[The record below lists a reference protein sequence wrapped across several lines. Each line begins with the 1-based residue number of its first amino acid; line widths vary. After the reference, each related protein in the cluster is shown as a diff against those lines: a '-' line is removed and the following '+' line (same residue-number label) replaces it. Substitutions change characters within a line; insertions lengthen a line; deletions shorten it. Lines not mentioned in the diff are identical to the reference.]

1 LQAFWVEKGQI
12 LANQATTTPPR
23 QGKLMLATHT
33 EVLLTFLPAHS
44 RFGKNQQS
52 SKGKNRGI
60 AQEQRFLTGRD
71 GLDGI

>member
-1 LQAFWVEKGQI
+1 
-12 LANQATTTPPR
+12 
-23 QGKLMLATHT
+23 MLATHT
-33 EVLLTFLPAHS
+33 EILLTFLPAHS

-52 SKGKNRGI
+52 SKGKNQGT